1 MLPVLLPLVT
11 FTVTFDVAFRRLST
25 RSVTRTV
32 LVPERRALALPSA
45 ASARSLVPLA
55 PRTVHVTARLL
66 EASLQVTVTFAA
78 ADFATAPAG
87 AAATGATSALT
98 SGAEVVGGVSGVC
111 GVSGVTGTSAPGFSF
126 AHAAI
131 AAALSSGPV
140 TAFDGPW

>member
-1 MLPVLLPLVT
+1 M
-11 FTVTFDVAFRRLST
+11 
-25 RSVTRTV
+25 
-32 LVPERRALALPSA
+32 
-45 ASARSLVPLA
+45 PLA

-66 EASLQVTVTFAA
+66 LASLQVTVTFAA

-87 AAATGATSALT
+87 VRPRPAPRSALT

-111 GVSGVTGTSAPGFSF
+111 GVSGVDRHLGPGFSF

-131 AAALSSGPV
+131 AAALSSGPL